1 MAPGH
6 TTCPYRATGIQGIT
20 RETMPSVTELGQL
33 TVRRAF
39 ECRLTP
45 DRALGSLDE
54 AEAFLLDRGLLTR
67 TTDSALPSLFE
78 ACHEEP
84 YAPGKPGF
92 GQWPRTK
99 FPWFGEL
106 GVRGHLTLA
115 VHGGKSLL
123 VTHETAQLLDPLC
136 RAELDRRA
144 DDPLLQHLATAGPS
158 DLDDLQLEL
167 GLAPKEL
174 RRLRAPLER
183 CGAVVARSVVYEE
196 PHRHT
201 SMLGRW
207 DQVVP
212 ESSGGGLAELLVAS
226 VRAAVLAPED
236 ELARWFPWSEADLV
250 ERLVEEDRLSRPAP
264 GWITETPGGGA
275 PAAPGP

>member
-1 MAPGH
+1 
-6 TTCPYRATGIQGIT
+6 
-20 RETMPSVTELGQL
+20 MPPVSALQQL
-33 TVRRAF
+33 TTRRAL

-84 YAPGKPGF
+84 YAPGSPGF

-106 GVRGHLTLA
+106 GARGYLTLA
-115 VHGGKSLL
+115 VHRGKSLL
-123 VTHETAQLLDPLC
+123 VTDDVAGLLDPLC
-136 RAELDRRA
+136 RAELERRP
-144 DDPLLQHLATAGPS
+144 DDLLLRHLEAAGPS
-158 DLDDLQLEL
+158 ELGDLQLEL

-201 SMLGRW
+201 SVLARW
-207 DQVVP
+207 DQLVT
-212 ESSGGGLAELLVAS
+212 ESSGGGLAELLVAG
-226 VRAAVLAPED
+226 VRAAVLAPEA
-236 ELARWFPWSEADLV
+236 ELQRWFPWWKEG
-250 ERLVEEDRLSRPAP
+250 LVEELVEDGRAVRPEP
-264 GWITETPGGGA
+264 GWV
-275 PAAPGP
+275 AAT

>member
-1 MAPGH
+1 MDEL
-6 TTCPYRATGIQGIT
+6 
-20 RETMPSVTELGQL
+20 RE
-33 TVRRAF
+33 RRAY

-45 DRALGSLDE
+45 ERALGSLDE

-99 FPWFGEL
+99 FPWLGEL
-106 GVRGHLTLA
+106 GARGYLTLA

-123 VTHETAQLLDPLC
+123 VTDTVARLLDPLC
-136 RAELDRRA
+136 RGELERHA
-144 DDPLLQHLATAGPS
+144 DDPLLLHLEAAGPS
-158 DLDDLQLEL
+158 ELEDVQLEL

-201 SMLGRW
+201 SVLARW
-207 DQVVP
+207 DQLVP
-212 ESSGGGLAELLVAS
+212 ESPGGGLAELLVAG
-226 VRAAVLAPED
+226 VRAAVLAPEP
-236 ELARWFPWSEADLV
+236 ELSRWFPWWED
-250 ERLVEEDRLSRPAP
+250 RLVEALVAEGRLSRPGP
-264 GWITETPGGGA
+264 GWVAGTTAGGA

>member
-1 MAPGH
+1 MA
-6 TTCPYRATGIQGIT
+6 TLDEL
-20 RETMPSVTELGQL
+20 RE
-33 TVRRAF
+33 RRAF
-39 ECRLTP
+39 DCRLTP

-106 GVRGHLTLA
+106 GARGFPTLA
-115 VHGGKSLL
+115 IHGGKSLL
-123 VTHETAQLLDPLC
+123 VTDETARLLDPLC
-136 RAELDRRA
+136 RGELERHT
-144 DDPLLQHLATAGPS
+144 DDALLRHLESAGPS
-158 DLDDLQLEL
+158 ELEDVQLEL

-183 CGAVVARSVVYEE
+183 CGAIVARSVVYEE

-201 SMLGRW
+201 SVLARW
-207 DQVVP
+207 DQLVP
-212 ESSGGGLAELLVAS
+212 ESSGGGLAELLVAG
-226 VRAAVLAPED
+226 VRAAVLAPEA
-236 ELARWFPWSEADLV
+236 ELQRWFPWSEEDLAD
-250 ERLVEEDRLSRPAP
+250 RLVDDGRLARPEP
-264 GWITETPGGGA
+264 GWVSA
-275 PAAPGP
+275 